1 MIDIPPPAI
10 LLQLSINGALGGAMY
25 GVAAVGL
32 SLIFGTMRLIFLA
45 QGAMIILAAYFVR
58 ALFYGLGIDP
68 FLSLPI
74 VIVVGGGFGWL
85 LYQGLFRR
93 AAAMEDRNISLLIAV
108 GLMFLVQNMM
118 TVIWGGNTAGIV
130 TSYTA
135 KGIVLFDWGI
145 RMSFTRTMGFIIA
158 LVGTALVVLFLKK
171 TLVGKAVRAA
181 SEDMTAAT
189 LMGISPHRVN
199 AMAFAIGIALAAAA
213 GVAVATTFPFN
224 PFAGFV
230 FSLKALVA
238 LALGGIGN
246 VSGALAGGII
256 LGLIEAYVQFFISG
270 GWTNAF
276 AYGVFLLVLMLK
288 PEGLFSRPYKKA

>member
-1 MIDIPPPAI
+1 MFDFPPPQI
-10 LLQLSINGALGGAMY
+10 FLQLSLNGALGGAMY

-58 ALFYGLGIDP
+58 ALFQSFGIDP
-68 FLSLPI
+68 FLSLL
-74 VIVVGGGFGWL
+74 IVVPVGLGAGWL
-85 LYQGLFRR
+85 IYQGLFRK
-93 AAAMEDRNISLLIAV
+93 AAVEEDRNISLLIAV
-108 GLMFLVQNMM
+108 GLMFLAENLM
-118 TVIWGGNTAGIV
+118 TVIWGGNTAGVV

-135 KGIVLFDWGI
+135 SGIHILGI
-145 RMSFTRTMGFIIA
+145 RTSFTRTMGFLIA
-158 LVGTALVVLFLKK
+158 LAGTGLVMLFLRK

-181 SEDMTAAT
+181 SEDMAAAS

-199 AMAFAIGIALAAAA
+199 AIAFAVGIALAGAA

-224 PFAGFV
+224 PFAGFI

-246 VSGALAGGII
+246 VAGALAGGII
-256 LGLIEAYVQFFISG
+256 LGLIEAYVQFFVG
-270 GWTNAF
+270 GSWTNAV
-276 AYGVFLLVLMLK
+276 AYGVFLAVLMFK
-288 PEGLFSRPYKKA
+288 PEGLFGRPYKKA

>member
-1 MIDIPPPAI
+1 MTFNIPPPDI
-10 LLQLSINGALGGAMY
+10 LLQLSLNGALGGAMY

-68 FLSLPI
+68 FLSLLI
-74 VIVVGGGFGWL
+74 VIPVGLVVGWL
-85 LYQGLFRR
+85 IYQGLFRK
-93 AAAMEDRNISLLIAV
+93 AAAAEDRNISLLIAV
-108 GLMFLVQNMM
+108 GLMFLIQNLM
-118 TVIWGGNTAGIV
+118 TVVWGGNTAAIV

-135 KGIVLFDWGI
+135 SGIEILGV
-145 RMSFTRTMGFIIA
+145 RTSFTRSMGFLIA
-158 LVGTALVVLFLKK
+158 LAGTGLVVLFLRK

-181 SEDMTAAT
+181 SEDMEAAT

-199 AMAFAIGIALAAAA
+199 AIAFAIGIALAGAA

-224 PFAGFV
+224 PFAGFI

-246 VSGALAGGII
+246 VAGALAGGML
-256 LGLIEAYVQFFISG
+256 LGLIEAYVQYFISG
-270 GWTNAF
+270 GWTNAI
-276 AYGVFLLVLMLK
+276 AYGVFLAVLMFK

>member
-1 MIDIPPPAI
+1 MIELPS
-10 LLQLSINGALGGAMY
+10 LGTFLQLTVNGALGGAMY

-68 FLSLPI
+68 FLALPI
-74 VIVVGGGFGWL
+74 VLAVGAGVGWL
-85 LYQGLFRR
+85 IYQGLFRR
-93 AAAMEDRNISLLIAV
+93 AAAMEDRNVSLLIAV
-108 GLMFLVQNMM
+108 GLMFLVQNLM
-118 TVIWGGNTAGIV
+118 TVIWGGNTAGVV

-135 KGIVLFDWGI
+135 TGIEFAGV
-145 RMSFTRTMGFIIA
+145 RMSFTRSMGFLIA
-158 LVGTALVVLFLKK
+158 LAGTGLVVLFLKK
-171 TLVGKAVRAA
+171 TLVGKAVRAS
-181 SEDMTAAT
+181 SEDITAAT
-189 LMGISPHRVN
+189 LMGIGPHKVN
-199 AMAFAIGIALAAAA
+199 AIAFAIGIALAGAA

-246 VSGALAGGII
+246 VVGALAGGII
-256 LGLIEAYVQFFISG
+256 LGLIEAYVQYFISG

-288 PEGLFSRPYKKA
+288 PEGLFSKPYKKA

>member
-1 MIDIPPPAI
+1 MTEIPSLQV
-10 LLQLSINGALGGAMY
+10 LLQLTVNGILGGAMY

-58 ALFYGLGIDP
+58 ALFQGLGIDP

-74 VIVVGGGFGWL
+74 VITVGAGVGWL
-85 LYQGLFRR
+85 IYQGLFRR
-93 AAAMEDRNISLLIAV
+93 AAAMEDRNVSLLIAV
-108 GLMFLVQNMM
+108 GLMFLVQNLM
-118 TVIWGGNTAGIV
+118 TVIWGGNTAGVV

-135 KGIVLFDWGI
+135 SGIGAFGI
-145 RMSFTRTMGFIIA
+145 RMSFTRSIGFLIA
-158 LVGTALVVLFLKK
+158 IAGTALVMLFLKK

-181 SEDMTAAT
+181 SEDMTSAA
-189 LMGISPHRVN
+189 LLGISPHRVN
-199 AMAFAIGIALAAAA
+199 AIAFSIGLALAGAA

-238 LALGGIGN
+238 LAIGGIGN
-246 VSGALAGGII
+246 VAGALAGGII
-256 LGLIEAYVQFFISG
+256 LGLIEAYVQYFISG

-276 AYGVFLLVLMLK
+276 GYGVFLLVLMLK

>member
-1 MIDIPPPAI
+1 MNIPPPDI

-45 QGAMIILAAYFVR
+45 QGAIIIFSAYCVR
-58 ALFYGLGIDP
+58 ALFYKLGIDP

-74 VIVVGGGFGWL
+74 VIAGGAVLGWL
-85 LYQGLFRR
+85 IYQGLFRK
-93 AAAMEDRNISLLIAV
+93 AAAMEDRNVSLLIAV
-108 GLMFLVQNMM
+108 GLMFLVQNLM
-118 TVIWGGNTAGIV
+118 TVIWGGNTAGVV
-130 TSYTA
+130 TTYTA
-135 KGIVLFDWGI
+135 SGIEIFGV
-145 RMSFTRTMGFIIA
+145 RTSFTRSMGFLIA
-158 LVGTALVVLFLKK
+158 LAGTAFVILFLKK

-181 SEDMTAAT
+181 SEDMNAAT

-199 AMAFAIGIALAAAA
+199 AIAFAIGISLAGAA

-224 PFAGFV
+224 PFAGFI

-238 LALGGIGN
+238 LALGGLGN
-246 VSGALAGGII
+246 VGGALAGGII
-256 LGLIEAYVQFFISG
+256 LGLIEAYTQYFISG
-270 GWTNAF
+270 GWTNAV

-288 PEGLFSRPYKKA
+288 PEGLFSKPFKKA